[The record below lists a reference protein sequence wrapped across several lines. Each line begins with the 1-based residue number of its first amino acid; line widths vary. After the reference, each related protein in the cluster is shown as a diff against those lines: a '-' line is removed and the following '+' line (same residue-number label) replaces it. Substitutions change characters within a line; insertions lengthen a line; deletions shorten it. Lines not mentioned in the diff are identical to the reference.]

1 MSLSE
6 SAEKLVSLLERSL
19 DGIRS
24 PAAISFSGGLDSSV
38 VAAIAMKR
46 MKLTGYSVGIA
57 GSYDLGNAEK
67 SASSLGLELKKIELS
82 EKEVLSRVPTVKK
95 LTGLEDRLNVS
106 IAIPLYDSC
115 SAAASDGF
123 VTILCGQGADEL
135 FAGYARYE
143 KMGKAELKA
152 ALEKDFLALEN
163 GGWKRDLSI
172 AKAAGIVLV
181 SPFMD
186 THVSD
191 FARALPVEFKY
202 DGKERKVILRT
213 AARLLGLDPSVSGQK
228 KKAMQ
233 YGSGVAKVL
242 EKRRL

>member
-1 MSLSE
+1 MSLNE
-6 SAEKLVSLLERSL
+6 SAEELISLLGRALES
-19 DGIRS
+19 IKQ

-57 GSYDLGNAEK
+57 GSYDLVNAEK
-67 SASSLGLELKKIELS
+67 SANALGLELKKIELS
-82 EKEVLSRVPTVKK
+82 EAEILGRVPTVKK

-115 SAAASDGF
+115 SAAAGDGF
-123 VTILCGQGADEL
+123 GTILCGQGADEL

-143 KMGKAELKA
+143 KMGKKELEL

-172 AKAAGIVLV
+172 AKAAGIALV

-186 THVSD
+186 TRVSD
-191 FARALPVEFKY
+191 FARSLPVELKY
-202 DGKERKVILRT
+202 DGKERKVVLRT
-213 AARLLGLDPSVSGQK
+213 AARLLGLDGAISGQK

-242 EKRRL
+242 EKSRL

>member
-1 MSLSE
+1 MSLNE
-6 SAEKLVSLLERSL
+6 SAEELISLLGRALES
-19 DGIRS
+19 IKQ

-57 GSYDLGNAEK
+57 GSYDLVNAEK
-67 SASSLGLELKKIELS
+67 SANALGLELKKIELS
-82 EKEVLSRVPTVKK
+82 EAEVLGRVPTVKK

-115 SAAASDGF
+115 SAAAGDGF
-123 VTILCGQGADEL
+123 GTILCGQGADEL

-143 KMGKAELKA
+143 KMGKKELEL

-172 AKAAGIVLV
+172 AKAAGIALV

-186 THVSD
+186 TRVSD
-191 FARALPVEFKY
+191 FARSLPVELKY
-202 DGKERKVILRT
+202 DGKERKLVLRT
-213 AARLLGLDPSVSGQK
+213 AARLLGLDGAISGQK

-242 EKRRL
+242 EKSRL

>member
-1 MSLSE
+1 MSLNE
-6 SAEKLVSLLERSL
+6 SAEELISLLGRALES
-19 DGIRS
+19 IKQ

-57 GSYDLGNAEK
+57 GSYDLVNAEK
-67 SASSLGLELKKIELS
+67 SANALGLELKKIELS
-82 EKEVLSRVPTVKK
+82 EAEILGRVPTVKK

-115 SAAASDGF
+115 SAAAGDGF
-123 VTILCGQGADEL
+123 GTILCGQGADEL

-143 KMGKAELKA
+143 KMGKKELEL

-172 AKAAGIVLV
+172 AKAAGIALV

-186 THVSD
+186 TRVSD
-191 FARALPVEFKY
+191 FARSLPVELKY
-202 DGKERKVILRT
+202 DGKERKLVLRT
-213 AARLLGLDPSVSGQK
+213 AARLLGLDGAISGQK

-242 EKRRL
+242 EKSRL

>member
-1 MSLSE
+1 MSPSE
-6 SAEKLVSLLERSL
+6 PAEKLISLLERAL

-24 PAAISFSGGLDSSV
+24 PVAISFSGGLDSSV

-67 SASSLGLELKKIELS
+67 SANSLGLELKKIELS
-82 EKEVLSRVPTVKK
+82 EREVLSLVPTVKK

-115 SAAASDGF
+115 SAAAGDGF
-123 VTILCGQGADEL
+123 GTILCGQGADEL
-135 FAGYARYE
+135 FAGYSRYE
-143 KMGKAELKA
+143 KMGKEELKA

-163 GGWKRDLSI
+163 GGWKRDLAI
-172 AKAAGIVLV
+172 AKAAGIELV
-181 SPFMD
+181 SPFMAPQ
-186 THVSD
+186 VSD
-191 FARALPVEFKY
+191 FARKLPVELKC
-202 DGKERKVILRT
+202 DGKERKIILRQ
-213 AARLLGLDPSVSGQK
+213 AARLLGLDASVSGQK
-228 KKAMQ
+228 KKAIQ

-242 EKRRL
+242 EKSRL